1 MLAHARH
8 RLGIAAGLA
17 LLVLG
22 FTLTGA
28 AAFAAS
34 SSGNTTANISVND
47 VITLSGL
54 TSSFTLTGDPGATVT
69 GNSKVAMNVLTNNP
83 TGYTVTVQSAAANL
97 VGTGSNTNTI
107 PIAALQVRET
117 SGVAFTPLSN
127 AAAVPVHAQ
136 LTPSGA
142 SGDSLSNDYRV
153 TIPFVNADTYSAQ
166 LNYVA
171 ATT

>member
-1 MLAHARH
+1 M
-8 RLGIAAGLA
+8 
-17 LLVLG
+17 
-22 FTLTGA
+22 
-28 AAFAAS
+28 
-34 SSGNTTANISVND
+34 
-47 VITLSGL
+47 TLSGL

-83 TGYTVTVQSAAANL
+83 TGHANL

-153 TIPFVNADTYSAQ
+153 TIPFVNADTYSTQ